1 MLWRVVVVL
10 WGVVRFQRGEE
21 EEVLNVSEASESS
34 RRREELSGEQ
44 EEEGRRLKV
53 LLVEDEEAHA
63 IILKRMLQKSRL
75 KTQIYE
81 VRDGESALNFLFNRG
96 EYADKEKYPRP
107 DVVLLDLRLPKVD
120 GTEVLRQIKESREL
134 RDLPVVV
141 LTSSDRDEDIIKTYE
156 NGASGYILKTSFI
169 RKSPRMDS
177 LLDIILSI
185 V

>member
-1 MLWRVVVVL
+1 MVVS
-10 WGVVRFQRGEE
+10 WGVVRFQREEE
-21 EEVLNVSEASESS
+21 EEVLNVSGASGSS

-96 EYADKEKYPRP
+96 EYADREKYPRP
-107 DVVLLDLRLPKVD
+107 DVCLLY
-120 GTEVLRQIKESREL
+120 
-134 RDLPVVV
+134 
-141 LTSSDRDEDIIKTYE
+141 TSDAADE
-156 NGASGYILKTSFI
+156 
-169 RKSPRMDS
+169 
-177 LLDIILSI
+177 
-185 V
+185 